1 MDYSTNPVQVSPG
14 PQQTAAG
21 PRGAS
26 PPGSG
31 SQGFNG
37 FLQSAVSTP
46 ASSVQAYNEDS
57 GNSANG
63 TGNAVGVGQKGTG
76 TATDSDSASDIS
88 TSQLAASES
97 ESTDVTGKP
106 VNGLQHSR
114 VVTIPD
120 ASINAQ
126 NTTNVSLPVDLTG
139 GIDSDVTDV
148 DVLHGNLFNS
158 VVMTGDAGT
167 KSGTQR
173 EQQSHAAVNALSTK
187 DAAVGELDSD
197 VLPLNGITADA
208 KGMLP
213 KSSDNVS
220 GTQMGV
226 NTGSALLTAS
236 GATSPRATELRV
248 TTVQSMNTASMV
260 VEGSVDQSNTA
271 SALRAN
277 ETLAKSERVLAAPL
291 QKGVHGGQLVTDT
304 VALTNSS
311 KPVVTISPDAASDLR
326 VKTIPAAVDLSST
339 QGNGLAVSASIA
351 TAGVAHGL
359 VSRHRNGAA
368 NDDSVSQIAR
378 GGNEARLVELNGARA
393 ANAVA
398 PGDAVV
404 STVVEMKAELDA
416 KHTNAVTLA
425 AIRDEKSLRATMPVT
440 GQQQTAARIGG
451 IDVTQI
457 GSVDFAVAQVD
468 VAPASQAVPRVA
480 ILEPG
485 WTNQL
490 GTDLRSLVARGPSTT
505 QVQVTPAELGPLDIE
520 VSVNRQE
527 VSVRI
532 LAMHGQTREMLE
544 AALPRLREVLGQSY
558 ASVDVSVGNG
568 SGNSS
573 SNNQSQ
579 HSGGQAGTM
588 TMMSDGQDGL
598 NDSTQA
604 RDSGRAEGTQAED
617 ESSSLPADDTNT
629 QQNVSPV
636 ADNLKPARGLVDAYA

>member
-37 FLQSAVSTP
+37 FLQSAASTP

-126 NTTNVSLPVDLTG
+126 NTTNVSLPVDLTD

-173 EQQSHAAVNALSTK
+173 EQQSHAAVNVLSTK

-339 QGNGLAVSASIA
+339 QGNGLAVSASIP